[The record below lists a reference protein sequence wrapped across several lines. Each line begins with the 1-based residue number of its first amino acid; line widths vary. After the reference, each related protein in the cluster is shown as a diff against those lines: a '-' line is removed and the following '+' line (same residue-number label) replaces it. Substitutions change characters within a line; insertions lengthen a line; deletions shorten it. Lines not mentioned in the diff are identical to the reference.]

1 MDGLAGDDAAGL
13 FERASARDFAGREA
27 EAEPLYRAALA
38 AGLDDERRP
47 QAVIQLASTLRN
59 LGRAGEAVALLTEAG
74 DLGAY
79 EDERVAFL
87 ALALVDAG
95 DEKRAAALAVR
106 ALAAHVA
113 HYGRALTAY
122 ADQNASS

>member
-1 MDGLAGDDAAGL
+1 MDQLAGDDAAGL

-38 AGLDDERRP
+38 AGLDDDLRP

-59 LGRAGEAVALLTEAG
+59 LGRADEAVALLTEADG
-74 DLGAY
+74 MEAY
-79 EDERVAFL
+79 EDERLAFL
-87 ALALVDAG
+87 ALALIDAG
-95 DEKRAAALAVR
+95 NERRAAALAVR
-106 ALAAHVA
+106 ALAAHVP

-122 ADQNASS
+122 ADQKASS